1 MACRQ
6 CSRADTLAV
15 HLAPS
20 PMPDSVSEERLRSS
34 APIHWMGRP
43 FSASMQWTVRKGG
56 SEGGAYD
63 GVMETNRMKGNEPLS
78 GLSTE
83 QVYGALA
90 GTPVRGGCLAG
101 GHTVADSPSPAQ
113 LLAFAPGKEQAAGV
127 WEP

>member
-43 FSASMQWTVRKGG
+43 STVIEHSTVREG
-56 SEGGAYD
+56 SSEQRVYD

-90 GTPVRGGCLAG
+90 GTPVRDGCLAG
-101 GHTVADSPSPAQ
+101 GHTVAD
-113 LLAFAPGKEQAAGV
+113 
-127 WEP
+127 